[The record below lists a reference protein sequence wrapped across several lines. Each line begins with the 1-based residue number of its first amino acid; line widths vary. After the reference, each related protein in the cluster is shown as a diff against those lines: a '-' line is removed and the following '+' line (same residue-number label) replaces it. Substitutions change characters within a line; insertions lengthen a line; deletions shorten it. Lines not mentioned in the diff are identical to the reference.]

1 MGRSKQF
8 KEFTVDGLLAG
19 MVPGVNYQPGNL
31 ARAYGKTAVETRD
44 LLETAARAGLLLRIP
59 RPRGCCYQ
67 VEAPALDARD
77 LVAPPYPN
85 IRFDQDLVDYERDM
99 RNFADLCMMV
109 RR

>member
-1 MGRSKQF
+1 MRRSKQF
-8 KEFTVDGLLAG
+8 KEFTVEGLLAA
-19 MVPGVNYQPGNL
+19 MVPGVNHQPGNI
-31 ARAYGKTAVETRD
+31 ARAYGKTSRETRE

-67 VEAPALDARD
+67 VEAPAPDTSDR
-77 LVAPPYPN
+77 VAPPYPN
-85 IRFDQDLVDYERDM
+85 IRFDQDLVDYERGM